1 MSAGKPHLPEKF
13 DEVIADGIKVYIFKE
28 AVVDPEGIKISRVGA
43 WALFHR
49 LQVEG
54 LIYEQPIAG

>member
-1 MSAGKPHLPEKF
+1 MSAGKPHAPEKF
-13 DEVIADGIKVYIFKE
+13 DEVIVDGIKVYIFKE
-28 AVVDPEGIKISRVGA
+28 AVSVPEGIKISLVGD
-43 WALFHR
+43 WWIFHR